1 MMLRTALSALLSHWR
16 WRPVQLLTL
25 VLGLAMAT
33 ALWSAVQTIN
43 SEARASYARAAA
55 ILGQN
60 RLSQLVRA
68 DGARMD
74 QQVFV
79 NLRKGGWLVSP
90 LLEGTRRFGDTRVR
104 LIGLDPLSSPPQARQ
119 LDLSEPGSLRDF
131 IAGSGVLYAAP
142 ETAAKLRA
150 HVKQALRDTA
160 AVPPGIVLTDIGQAQ
175 ELLEARG
182 QFTSLVLWPEQPLT
196 RLPLNEIAPELRQRD
211 PSKANDLARLTDSF
225 HLNLTAFAFL
235 SFAVGLFI
243 VHATIGLAF
252 EQRRPVFRTL
262 RALGLPAHA
271 LIGLLL
277 GELLMFAL
285 LAGLLGVGLGYVIAA
300 ALLPDVAATLRGLY
314 GASVE
319 GSVALRG
326 SAIAA
331 GLAISFIGTLIAGGQ
346 GLWKVWSL
354 PLLISA
360 QPQAWV
366 RASERA
372 LRIQFGLAAALFMVA
387 MGFGLFASGLIWGFL
402 LLAALLLASALLL
415 PLLLMTFLKLG
426 QRFARRPISEWFWAD
441 SRQQLSGLSL
451 SLMALLLALAANVGV
466 GTMVSSFRQ
475 TFVGWLDQRLASEL
489 YVTARSDQE
498 AATIK
503 TWLASRADAV
513 LPIWNIET
521 EIDGLPATIYGVA
534 DHATYRDNWPLLS
547 SETDVWDRLAR
558 GEGILVNEQ
567 LARRQK
573 YRLGDSMTLPGG
585 WQTRIVGIYS
595 DYGNPTGQVMIG
607 IDQLLKRYPDAPRLR
622 YAIRIDPLKAQA
634 LAEEMR
640 TTFDL
645 PEQNIIDQA
654 AIKTLSLSTFDRT
667 FTVTAALNVL
677 TLGVAGLAMFAS
689 LLTLSSMRLAQV
701 APVWA
706 MGVSRRRLATLEV
719 GRSVLLAALTAI
731 VALPLGL
738 GLAWVLLSVVNV
750 EAFGWRLHMYLFPGE
765 WLRLGGLALLAA
777 ALAAVLP
784 AISLARLTPTQLLK
798 VFADER

>member
-1 MMLRTALSALLSHWR
+1 
-16 WRPVQLLTL
+16 
-25 VLGLAMAT
+25 
-33 ALWSAVQTIN
+33 
-43 SEARASYARAAA
+43 
-55 ILGQN
+55 
-60 RLSQLVRA
+60 
-68 DGARMD
+68 
-74 QQVFV
+74 
-79 NLRKGGWLVSP
+79 
-90 LLEGTRRFGDTRVR
+90 
-104 LIGLDPLSSPPQARQ
+104 
-119 LDLSEPGSLRDF
+119 
-131 IAGSGVLYAAP
+131 
-142 ETAAKLRA
+142 
-150 HVKQALRDTA
+150 
-160 AVPPGIVLTDIGQAQ
+160 
-175 ELLEARG
+175 
-182 QFTSLVLWPEQPLT
+182 
-196 RLPLNEIAPELRQRD
+196 
-211 PSKANDLARLTDSF
+211 
-225 HLNLTAFAFL
+225 
-235 SFAVGLFI
+235 
-243 VHATIGLAF
+243 
-252 EQRRPVFRTL
+252 
-262 RALGLPAHA
+262 
-271 LIGLLL
+271 
-277 GELLMFAL
+277 
-285 LAGLLGVGLGYVIAA
+285 
-300 ALLPDVAATLRGLY
+300 
-314 GASVE
+314 
-319 GSVALRG
+319 
-326 SAIAA
+326 
-331 GLAISFIGTLIAGGQ
+331 
-346 GLWKVWSL
+346 
-354 PLLISA
+354 
-360 QPQAWV
+360 
-366 RASERA
+366 
-372 LRIQFGLAAALFMVA
+372 MVA
-387 MGFGLFASGLIWGFL
+387 IGFGLFGSGLIWGFL

-415 PLLLMTFLKLG
+415 PSLLMTFLKLG
-426 QRFARRPISEWFWAD
+426 QRFARQPISEWFWAD

-547 SETDVWDRLAR
+547 SETDVWDLLAR

-573 YRLGDSMTLPGG
+573 FRLGDTMTLPGG

-607 IDQLLKRYPDAPRLR
+607 IDQLLKRYPDAARLR

-645 PEQNIIDQA
+645 HEQNIIDQA

-706 MGVSRRRLATLEV
+706 MGVTRRRLAMLEV

-738 GLAWVLLSVVNV
+738 GLAWVLLCIVNV
-750 EAFGWRLHMYLFPGE
+750 EAFGWRLPMYLFPGE

-784 AISLARLTPTQLLK
+784 AISLARRTPTQLLK